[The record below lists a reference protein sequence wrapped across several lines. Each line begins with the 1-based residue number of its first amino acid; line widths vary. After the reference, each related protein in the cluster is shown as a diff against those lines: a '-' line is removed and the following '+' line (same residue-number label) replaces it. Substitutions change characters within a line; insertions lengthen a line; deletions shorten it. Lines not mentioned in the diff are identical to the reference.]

1 MEISNSWNC
10 LQKGDLTYLTHKN
23 KNQAQSRLVAQIG
36 IYPSPP
42 MRLVPLNKDFLDKGF
57 LPAAMFRETVST
69 VTNFK
74 ILFAVSILHQEKT
87 VMRNNKMI
95 TKG

>member
-1 MEISNSWNC
+1 MEISDSWNC

-23 KNQAQSRLVAQIG
+23 KNLAQSRLVAQIG
-36 IYPSPP
+36 ICPSPP

-69 VTNFK
+69 VTSFK
-74 ILFAVSILHQEKT
+74 LLFVNTILNTSSRENGHEK
-87 VMRNNKMI
+87 
-95 TKG
+95 